1 MKYVAF
7 VIAFVLFLAGL
18 YVFAL
23 AFSATSWEGV
33 IAFAGL
39 VLVCLAYAIP
49 VHILKRVA
57 P

>member
-18 YVFAL
+18 YVFSL
-23 AFSATSWEGV
+23 AFSVTGWEGLV
-33 IAFAGL
+33 VFAGI
-39 VLVCLAYAIP
+39 VLIGLAYAIP
-49 VHILKRVA
+49 AHLLKRIA